1 MPVTW
6 DRGSQNAGPLVAD
19 RNLYLD
25 RDGTKVVEEGHA
37 DSASQLVAAGHPINQ
52 ADADRLGLVMKG
64 GKVQQDRAVKIGEHE
79 SLVAELD
86 AERKA
91 LYESIEQY
99 KRENATKDIPNTME
113 AARVALETR
122 FEHAVLALN
131 HFVKAGSGKDPLKGE
146 SQATSLEPEKSEV
159 AKSATKRANEAVAAS
174 PSPAELAQS
183 APKAKA
189 EVAPQHPVVAEGKP
203 APEPGNTSNPADVLA
218 EASTSAAKKGAS
230 KSSAKK
236 SSARKKE

>member
-1 MPVTW
+1 MAVNW
-6 DRGSQNAGPLVAD
+6 ERGSQNAGPLVAD

-25 RDGTKVVEEGHA
+25 RDGTKVVEEGDA
-37 DSASQLVAAGHPINQ
+37 ASASQLVAAGHPINQ
-52 ADADRLGLVMKG
+52 ADADRLGLVLKS

-79 SLVAELD
+79 SLVSELD

-146 SQATSLEPEKSEV
+146 SQATALEPEKSEI
-159 AKSATKRANEAVAAS
+159 AKSATKRANEAIAAS
-174 PSPAELAQS
+174 PTPAELAAS
-183 APKAKA
+183 APKEKA
-189 EVAPQHPVVAEGKP
+189 EVAPQHPVVADGKP
-203 APEPGNTSNPADVLA
+203 APEPGNRSNPADVLA
-218 EASTSAAKKGAS
+218 ESSKPAAK

-236 SSARKKE
+236 SSTRKKE